1 MNKKQKQTSLERIVD
16 IIVFVSLL
24 VFWIIIWQ
32 YNNHIQEPIPSHFN
46 IQGTADAFASPK
58 HLYGL
63 VAVNTLLITSLYF
76 LKYKN
81 IPLNFGQEIT
91 PNNEDAIMQVMRE
104 TLSLFALSIVVISGI
119 ILYETITYDT
129 NNTAYSFILIF
140 VSIKVPIIFYFLKT
154 QNIKQ

>member
-1 MNKKQKQTSLERIVD
+1 MNKKQKQTPLERIID
-16 IIVFVSLL
+16 GIVFIGLL

-32 YNNHIQEPIPSHFN
+32 YNNNNQKPIPSHFN
-46 IQGTADAFASPK
+46 IQGTADSFANPE

-63 VAVNTLLITSLYF
+63 AALNTVLITGLYF

-91 PNNEDAIMQVMRE
+91 PTNKDAVMQVMRQ
-104 TLSLFALSIVVISGI
+104 TLSLLALSILVIFGI

-129 NNTAYSFILIF
+129 NNSAYSFILIF

>member
-16 IIVFVSLL
+16 GIVFIGLL

-32 YNNHIQEPIPSHFN
+32 YNNNNQKPIPSHFN
-46 IQGTADAFASPK
+46 IQGTADSFAHPQ

-63 VAVNTLLITSLYF
+63 AALNTVLIAGLYF
-76 LKYKN
+76 LKYKS
-81 IPLNFGQEIT
+81 ISLNFGQEVT
-91 PNNEDAIMQVMRE
+91 LNNKDALMQVMRQ
-104 TLSLFALSIVVISGI
+104 TLSLLTLSILVIFGS
-119 ILYETITYDT
+119 ILYETITYNS